1 MLIGSF
7 GIDRLNHVSVGKTM
21 SISSCVIVSAIS
33 SIFGANDITSDSR
46 HEGTKYNLFGQD
58 KGVVI
63 WELCGTWEVGDLSTS
78 PNVVRGCV
86 GGLGLAIMVWEGMLY
101 VASSREMVWGWTG
114 YSGTHQKSRRNS
126 LVRVSS

>member
-1 MLIGSF
+1 
-7 GIDRLNHVSVGKTM
+7 M

-33 SIFGANDITSDSR
+33 SIFGANDITLDSR
-46 HEGTKYNLFGQD
+46 HEKTKYNLFGQD

-63 WELCGTWEVGDLSTS
+63 WELCGTWEVRDLSTS

-86 GGLGLAIMVWEGMLY
+86 GGLGLAIMVWQGMLY

-114 YSGTHQKSRRNS
+114 HFGTHQKKQEEQFGES
-126 LVRVSS
+126 